1 MFKCFCESTGC
12 AGREVS
18 KRVFDAHSKLDR
30 AAQARKLQAASERVL
45 KDEDEALSTYIS
57 SMTLSDKVS
66 GTSQHPSDRLW
77 SKSSDNEESAEDILH
92 CRGGVS
98 RRELIDRNLRLLRD
112 IEQSLNKL
120 QADANRQLPS
130 IEVPLTRESPF
141 PLKPLIVAV
150 LDIQS
155 HLVSI
160 KLKFPSVNETKA
172 SISSQAQDLLAR
184 LQHSQRQWM
193 DQAKQCM
200 QEPATKASADFNTGM

>member
-1 MFKCFCESTGC
+1 MFKYFCESTGC

-30 AAQARKLQAASERVL
+30 AAQICKLQAASKCVL
-45 KDEDEALSTYIS
+45 KDQDEVLATYIS
-57 SMTLSDKVS
+57 SMTLSDKIS
-66 GTSQHPSDRLW
+66 GASQHPSDQLW
-77 SKSSDNEESAEDILH
+77 SKSSNNEESAEDILH
-92 CRGGVS
+92 CWGGVS
-98 RRELIDRNLRLLRD
+98 HRELIDRNLQLLRD
-112 IEQSLNKL
+112 IEQSLHKL
-120 QADANRQLPS
+120 QADANCQLPT

-172 SISSQAQDLLAR
+172 SISSKAQDLLGR
-184 LQHSQRQWM
+184 LQHSQHQWM

-200 QEPATKASADFNTGM
+200 QEPVTQASADFNTGM